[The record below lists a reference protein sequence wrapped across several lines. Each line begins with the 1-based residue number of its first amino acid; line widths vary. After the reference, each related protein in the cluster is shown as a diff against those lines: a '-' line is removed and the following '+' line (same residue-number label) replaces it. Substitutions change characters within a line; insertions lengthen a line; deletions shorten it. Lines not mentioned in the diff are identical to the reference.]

1 MGHKNDINMNFINK
15 VKEEINKSSMIKKG
29 DFVLVA
35 LSGGP
40 DSMALLEFLRMIKSE
55 FNLKLACFHLN
66 HMLRGEKSDADEKFV
81 VDFCKKN
88 KIRLIVE
95 RIDTKK
101 YCKRNKLSIEE
112 GARKIRYKLLEKYA
126 KKMSINKIAL
136 GHHAGDQIETFFMRL
151 IRGAGIDGL
160 SVIRPIRGN
169 IIRPFINIYKEE
181 IIKFLKEKRVDYR
194 VDHTNLLPEFIRN
207 KIRLKVLPEIDKISS
222 SWRKNVSRTINLI
235 QSDAEFINMAAE
247 EVFSKISQ
255 DKKNKVIIDLILFD
269 NALEQLKSRIIRM
282 AIERLK
288 GNLLGIDQKHVS
300 EIMFNIKKS
309 KNFELSLPGKIN
321 VVREY
326 ENLFFSRSNQADV
339 SIKKEIMLPETGEKK
354 IDKLDIKI
362 VSIPEKVKKGED
374 PKKLISYKKKEITI
388 DADKIKLPLGVRS
401 YLHGD
406 RFKPLGIKGSKKVHD
421 YFIDKKVPPSERRK
435 AIVVLSGSEI
445 IWLVGYEISE
455 SVKISGKTKNL
466 LMVKLESI

>member
-1 MGHKNDINMNFINK
+1 MNFINK
-15 VKEEINKSSMIKKG
+15 AKEEIDKSCMINKS

-40 DSMALLEFLRMIKSE
+40 DSIALLEFFRTIKSE

-66 HMLRGEKSDADEKFV
+66 HLLRGKESDADEKFV

-88 KIRLIVE
+88 KIQLIVE
-95 RIDTKK
+95 HIDTKR

-112 GARKIRYKLLEKYA
+112 GARKIRYRLLEKYA
-126 KKMSINKIAL
+126 KKMSANKIAL
-136 GHHAGDQIETFFMRL
+136 GHHADDQIETFFMRL

-160 SVIRPIRGN
+160 SSMRPVRGN

-181 IIKFLKEKRVDYR
+181 ILEYLKEKKVDYR

-222 SWRKNVSRTINLI
+222 SWRKNASRTINLI
-235 QSDAEFINMAAE
+235 QSDAEFINKAAE
-247 EVFSKISQ
+247 EAFSKISH
-255 DKKNKVIIDLILFD
+255 DKKNKGTIDLRLFD
-269 NALEQLKSRIIRM
+269 KALEPLKSRIIRM
-282 AIERLK
+282 AIERIK
-288 GNLLGIDQKHVS
+288 GNLLGIDQKHIN
-300 EIMFNIKKS
+300 EILTHIKKS

-321 VVREY
+321 VNREY
-326 ENLFFSRSNQADV
+326 ENLFFTRANKAEV
-339 SIKKEIMLPETGEKK
+339 CIKKEILLPESGEKNL
-354 IDKLDIKI
+354 DKLDIRI
-362 VSIPEKVKKGED
+362 VAIPEKVKKGED

-388 DADKIKLPLGVRS
+388 DVDKIKLPLAVRS

-421 YFIDKKVPPSERRK
+421 YFIDKKVPPSERKK
-435 AIVVLSGSEI
+435 AIVLLSGSEI

-466 LMVKLESI
+466 LTVKLESI